1 MNIINLGVITFMKV
15 EKSDNGFKVFV
26 KDIEIL
32 NHTKNKP
39 CLFAGKG
46 CAVYDMH
53 KGNFKIKDHL
63 VEKVGLK
70 DFKIANKEKQIKI
83 QFSFNGIY
91 VFEMM
96 LKEEENRV
104 IINFVK
110 SPEGVNRIW
119 FRINAKEEEH
129 VYGCGGTIF
138 LL

>member
-1 MNIINLGVITFMKV
+1 
-15 EKSDNGFKVFV
+15 
-26 KDIEIL
+26 
-32 NHTKNKP
+32 
-39 CLFAGKG
+39 
-46 CAVYDMH
+46 MH

-129 VYGCGGTIF
+129 VYGCGEQFSCFDLRGKKLSALGF
-138 LL
+138 RKRHW